1 MRKVFPGLLG
11 MILFGAVSAAAS
23 GINLDLNVHLGDR
36 AAKPLIVSAA
46 PLFLESATLGLQVSV
61 GTPDAIFHGNGRYF
75 LFRHRLWLVAPS
87 YEGPWRT
94 IRHDRLPPG
103 LARRNNRDILAL
115 RQAESERY
123 KHGHYHGRTF
133 RPGKAGQKHGRGRGH
148 WHHGRK

>member
-1 MRKVFPGLLG
+1 MRKVFPILLG

-23 GINLDLNVHLGDR
+23 GIDFDLNVHLGDR
-36 AAKPLIVSAA
+36 AAKPLIVSEP

-61 GTPDAIFHGNGRYF
+61 GTPDAMFHVNGRYF
-75 LFRHRLWLVAPS
+75 LFRHRHWLVAPR

-103 LARRNNRDILAL
+103 LARRHNREILAL
-115 RQAESERY
+115 RRAEFERY
-123 KHGHYHGRTF
+123 KHGHYHGSTF
-133 RPGKAGQKHGRGRGH
+133 RPGKAGHKHGRGKGH